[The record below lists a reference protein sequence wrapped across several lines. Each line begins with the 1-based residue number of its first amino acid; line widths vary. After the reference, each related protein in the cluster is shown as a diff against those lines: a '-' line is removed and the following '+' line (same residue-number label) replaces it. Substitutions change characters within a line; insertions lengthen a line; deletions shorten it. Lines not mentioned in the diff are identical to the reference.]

1 MSPHAVVLSSSLSIC
16 RARLRVY
23 RPKLKKSHL
32 VDNLNGAAL
41 SLLHPAPSNLV
52 GSESD
57 PRHQLYCKSKKLITN
72 HTGNAKKVA
81 ANLNQPLNLLRR
93 ADNSHVRSLPLFWSM
108 AAGSEP
114 HAISVS
120 MRNFSGELRKRGGTV
135 DQFVLDG
142 HDPVLALSSGSG
154 EDWGYN

>member
-1 MSPHAVVLSSSLSIC
+1 MP
-16 RARLRVY
+16 
-23 RPKLKKSHL
+23 
-32 VDNLNGAAL
+32 
-41 SLLHPAPSNLV
+41 
-52 GSESD
+52 
-57 PRHQLYCKSKKLITN
+57 
-72 HTGNAKKVA
+72 KKVA

-93 ADNSHVRSLPLFWSM
+93 ADNSHVRSLPPFWSI

-154 EDWGYN
+154 EDWGYNVNESWGKRSISLPQ